1 MTTTDT
7 MDPYEAARMRN
18 RFGNSYG
25 GGQNFQQGSGG
36 MSPAATAG
44 RSPLRQRLPILPDLS
59 EHPSVSPAG
68 QGSSSGFSAQG
79 EAAGAE
85 AQDKL
90 REQIQQST
98 AARAAQSAAQSA
110 AAQRDPNSAGSPAS
124 MAAYRQARD
133 TGIGRDNQV
142 TSGQQ
147 RQQATELGIDPS
159 SDAKTIAAAAS
170 GKVGFDANG
179 MPTGGDTRQAG
190 PTIAGAGP
198 QPPASTPGNVQP
210 TPGAI
215 TNAVQQIQA
224 QKDGAQRLATAQAT
238 STGLGIKSPF
248 SPAAAPQPS
257 TTAPMALRDGTTAT
271 APPPAPVAAPM
282 PAPTFAPAYK
292 LRKPRPG
299 FAGADDTD
307 PASQP
312 A

>member
-1 MTTTDT
+1 MFTQT
-7 MDPYEAARMRN
+7 DPYEAARMRN

-25 GGQNFQQGSGG
+25 GSQNFQQGAGG

-44 RSPLRQRLPILPDLS
+44 RSPLRQRLPILPDQS

-68 QGSSSGFSAQG
+68 QGSSSGYSAQNQ
-79 EAAGAE
+79 AAGAE

-90 REQIQQST
+90 REQIQQSA
-98 AARAAQSAAQSA
+98 AARAQQSVAQNA
-110 AAQRDPNSAGSPAS
+110 AAQREQAAS
-124 MAAYRQARD
+124 IANYRTARD
-133 TGIGRDNQV
+133 LGTGRDSAIE
-142 TSGQQ
+142 SG
-147 RQQATELGIDPS
+147 RLKQQATELGIDPA
-159 SDAKTIAAAAS
+159 SDEKTVAAAAS
-170 GKVGFDANG
+170 GKVGFNAQG
-179 MPTGGDTRQAG
+179 LPMGGDTQQAG
-190 PTIAGAGP
+190 PSTTGAGP
-198 QPPASTPGNVQP
+198 QPPASTPGNVQA
-210 TPGAI
+210 TPSGI

-224 QKDGAQRLATAQAT
+224 EKDGAQRLAAAQAT

-248 SPAAAPQPS
+248 SSAMPQPS
-257 TTAPMALRDGTTAT
+257 TTAPMALRDGTTGS